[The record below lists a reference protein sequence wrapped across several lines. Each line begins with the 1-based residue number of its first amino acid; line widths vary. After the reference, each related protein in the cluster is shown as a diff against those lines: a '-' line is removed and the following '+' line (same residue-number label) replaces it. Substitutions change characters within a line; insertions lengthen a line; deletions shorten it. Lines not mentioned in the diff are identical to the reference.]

1 LISLRLIFGD
11 RAMIDLTGREYYVS
25 DALSSESGWENI
37 LRSDASATMRVYG
50 RHGVAV
56 RYSSSHRDAKYTD
69 IAYRDQTVGT
79 VSLMYVLLGDSGFG
93 QVEWR

>member
-1 LISLRLIFGD
+1 
-11 RAMIDLTGREYYVS
+11 
-25 DALSSESGWENI
+25 
-37 LRSDASATMRVYG
+37 
-50 RHGVAV
+50 VAV